1 MEILIKENA
10 ADNYFR
16 RCYKGTRPDAV
27 GLHNEGFYNILKGL
41 QGKWVEVETTH
52 LFSNQ
57 FNTVPVE
64 GVTGSGARINMED
77 VEEMYKNYNIL
88 NLCNMYVDGLND
100 DDETKG
106 KLKEKLKILYT
117 QCAYNNG
124 GEIWE

>member
-124 GEIWE
+124 GEI